1 MELTR
6 DFFLDKKII
15 VYQPKKGYRF
25 SIDAPILADYI
36 KINDNKSV
44 LLEIGGGCGIISLII
59 SKTKEIKR
67 IYIIEIQEI
76 MVKAIKKNI
85 EENKVDA
92 LIKLVKGDFQNYP
105 FKRKFDIIFSN
116 PPYRAMGSGKMPENV
131 SKALAK
137 FEIKLSMKK
146 LLENSYDLLKEKGSL
161 YLIYPYDRAEKLKN
175 IAEKQGFF
183 RKRERLVYARK
194 GREPV
199 FYMVEFT
206 KTKGKKVYSD
216 SMILEK
222 ENGEYTDEIEKIL
235 RGKNV
240 YNR

>member
-36 KINDNKSV
+36 KINDNNAV

-59 SKTKEIKR
+59 SKTKKIKR

-85 EENKVDA
+85 EENKVNT
-92 LIKLVKGDFQNYP
+92 LVKLVEGDFQNYP
-105 FKRKFDIIFSN
+105 FKKKFDIIFSN
-116 PPYRAMGSGKMPENV
+116 PPYGAVGSGKIPDNE

-137 FEIKLSMKK
+137 FEIKLSMEK
-146 LLENSYDLLKEKGSL
+146 LLANSYDLLREKGSL
-161 YLIYPYDRAEKLKN
+161 YLIYPYDRSEDLKKK
-175 IAEKQGFF
+175 AKEVGFF
-183 RKRERLVYARK
+183 RKRERLVYARE
-194 GREPV
+194 GRKPV
-199 FYMVEFT
+199 FYMVEFA
-206 KTKGKKVYSD
+206 KTKGKKVHSD
-216 SMILEK
+216 SIILEN
-222 ENGEYTDEIEKIL
+222 ENGKYTDEIEKIL

-240 YNR
+240 YN